1 MPHDYS
7 NMSNQSSDLASRYHP
22 AIWMVA
28 GLTLAYTSYRLLE
41 SYTSLQSTDLRRSNA
56 VHRPRRNRQEGHVDW
71 ESPSPGA
78 PLGTILIRK
87 DDETLAI
94 NLANTRLPS
103 ADMLRRMYGS
113 GSESIRREMQSLAL
127 DMILSNCFASIDDA
141 ESRARLSNF
150 GLDEVLAALRSRDGE
165 AILQSSYSIPQIMHL
180 DTVTR
185 AQVERAIHT
194 LLTSDPWFTANASG
208 SDDEVVDPAE
218 TEDWEVDKNEPSQ
231 GLRGL
236 LYYIAENEAKRK
248 AYEHRGIGCEECGE
262 LPIRGVRWHCLNCPD
277 FDLCSSCETHS
288 RHPKTHVFAKIK
300 IPVPVLSQ
308 PTQEIKLWY
317 PGDPRKIHASL
328 DANLRKKLCQE
339 YDYEEPQLDAL
350 YDQFTCLANVPWERD
365 PTRVKAGMDRRAFNR
380 AMTSE
385 RWPAGLATNA
395 MFDRMFAFYDT
406 DNNGIIGLEEF
417 VDGMAY
423 LRGPKRFA
431 SLRRTIQGYDLD
443 GDGYVDRKDFLRI
456 LRAKHII
463 QKQLISDQVDFLES
477 ERILMSQDVLRS
489 NQPISSLF
497 ADEQIPPGETRPPGG
512 KRPDAFGD
520 MQPLPGTK
528 TILDEHD
535 PFVRKRPP
543 RERLRATLSRFEEL
557 LNENDMSQQDND
569 GSEEDTGVREI
580 LPDAEDDIEDPYL
593 QDILWQITE
602 NGFNELLDPLFR
614 TRELNDQEIA
624 DTRAERKQWASEIE
638 DAIAVEA
645 RSRQKEMEELEAS
658 KPSQGSTNETS
669 SGRKAPD
676 LPERAQPETFSDG
689 IVPTDWVSLSRR
701 EAEIAD
707 APLDELLNNL
717 GYGLRDD
724 DATITGSDV
733 ADSDP
738 RIADSGSSTI
748 WNGRPASRATSPLK
762 TAIAAN
768 DEPTS
773 TDPTLPQNRPT
784 ADSAEGSSKSP
795 APAKAPSKSRLNKLA
810 QLNDLEREMEERGGP
825 GRLAYDEVEHI
836 VVADEK
842 HELRGLVKSWLEWAS
857 F

>member
-1 MPHDYS
+1 
-7 NMSNQSSDLASRYHP
+7 MSNQSSDLASRYHP

-28 GLTLAYTSYRLLE
+28 GLTIVYTSYRLFG
-41 SYTSLQSTDLRRSNA
+41 SYANIPSTDLRRSNA

-127 DMILSNCFASIDDA
+127 DMILSNCFASVDDA
-141 ESRARLSNF
+141 ESRARLSSF
-150 GLDEVLAALRSRDGE
+150 GLDDVLAALRSRDGD
-165 AILQSSYSIPQIMHL
+165 AILQASYNIPRIMHL
-180 DTVTR
+180 DTVSGTH
-185 AQVERAIHT
+185 VERAVHT
-194 LLTSDPWFTANASG
+194 LLTSDPWFNANASG
-208 SDDEVVDPAE
+208 SDDEVADPAE
-218 TEDWEVDKNEPSQ
+218 TEDWEADKNEPSQ

-277 FDLCSSCETHS
+277 FDLCSSCEAHT

-328 DANLRKKLCQE
+328 DANLRKKLCHD

-365 PTRVKAGMDRRAFNR
+365 PTRVKAGMDRRAFNK

-431 SLRRTIQGYDLD
+431 SLQRTIQGYDLD

-456 LRAKHII
+456 LRAKHVV

-477 ERILMSQDVLRS
+477 ERILMSQDTLRS
-489 NQPISSLF
+489 SQPISSLF
-497 ADEQIPPGETRPPGG
+497 ADEQIPPGETRPPGD
-512 KRPDAFGD
+512 KLPDAFGD

-528 TILDEHD
+528 TILGEQD
-535 PFVRKRPP
+535 PFVRKLPA
-543 RERLRATLSRFEEL
+543 RERLRSTLSRLEEL
-557 LNENDMSQQDND
+557 LNDSETSQQGND
-569 GSEEDTGVREI
+569 GTEGEANAREI
-580 LPDAEDDIEDPYL
+580 HPDIEDEMEDPYL

-614 TRELNDQEIA
+614 TRELNDQEIVE
-624 DTRAERKQWASEIE
+624 TRAERKQWASEIE
-638 DAIAVEA
+638 GAIATRA
-645 RSRQKEMEELEAS
+645 RSRQQQMEALEAGRL
-658 KPSQGSTNETS
+658 PQGSTNETVS
-669 SGRKAPD
+669 EQRAPE
-676 LPERAQPETFSDG
+676 LGERAQTETFSDG

-707 APLDELLNNL
+707 APLDELLDNL
-717 GYGLRDD
+717 GYSSRDED
-724 DATITGSDV
+724 TTMNDRRA

-738 RIADSGSSTI
+738 QIAHSDSSTI
-748 WNGRPASRATSPLK
+748 WNGRPPSRATSPLK
-762 TAIAAN
+762 TAMTAS
-768 DEPTS
+768 DDVPS
-773 TDPTLPQNRPT
+773 SDPTLPQNRP
-784 ADSAEGSSKSP
+784 SAESEPSGSISTTTVSTKVLSK
-795 APAKAPSKSRLNKLA
+795 ARLSKLV
-810 QLNDLEREMEERGGP
+810 QLNEMEREMEDRGGP